1 MLFRKLLPLL
11 LLAVSLWAAPVGSIK
26 GYVRD
31 TSGAIVPNA
40 IVTLVNENTGV
51 QIKTL
56 SDSAGLYQFLELNP
70 GNYRVTAVMKG
81 FRTTEVKGLVL
92 LVDQIV
98 SLDLKLE
105 LGDVSQAVE
114 VTGAVELLQT
124 ENAATGTN
132 ITAEMTSELPLAN
145 RQFTDLAVLTPGASF
160 AAAGA
165 QAGAF
170 AVAGSRSQ
178 STNWQIDGVNA
189 IDPNVNGPTNSYR
202 IADAIQELS
211 VATTGYSAQFGRAA
225 GGEVSVVTKS
235 GTNSYHGSAFEFFRN
250 DDLNAVNFFTNA
262 LHGIKPV
269 LRYNQFGGSTGGPI
283 KRNKTFFF
291 YSFERLDE
299 INPAAVSAVVP
310 TAAQRASI
318 TDPIAANLVKFYPL
332 PTVPTAPAGSTN
344 FVGNVPNLT
353 KDYTNFIR
361 LDHMFSDADRLSGHY
376 INYTGTVTAGGAA
389 LPTTG
394 GDTNAPGQ
402 QNLEL
407 NETHTFS
414 PTMLTELRLGF
425 SRNKTHFETQDANV
439 NATTVLPGVPGV
451 VNSTVNAQDAGIP
464 TVSITG
470 YATLGTASNFPQG
483 RRSNTYEIFSDTTK
497 IAVIGNTTHTLKFGW
512 YGRREETW
520 RYLDGS
526 SRGTLSFSSF
536 ANFAGTCPTCEG
548 VSQINSSTIHTGDT
562 LGHWYRY
569 PNAVYVQDDIKLTP
583 HLTFNVGLRYE
594 LPSVLSEKRDKGA
607 NFIPGVGPVLLGTDE
622 VLGINPAL
630 SGPAAFT
637 LTPGPVSISNAGVK
651 PDYTDIGPVL
661 GVAYTL
667 PDSKTVVRAGF
678 RIGYDDLFNNIPINQ
693 TSNSPFSLTTTQTAG
708 VTQPSTY
715 SWNLAFNQNVPLVT
729 KTPGGTLVGLDSFNA
744 EAVNPKQAYAENY
757 NVTIQREIVKGATLE
772 VSYIGTSGHR
782 LGVEIDQNQP
792 QVIVNNPSLRGS
804 QAPNVQVFPYPDFS
818 TVVTGVFNGKS
829 NYNGLIVSGKIHL
842 TTRLTMNTSYTW
854 SHSIDDT
861 SSFLGTTFDSALPSS
876 SNAPLILQRGNSGFD
891 QRNRFINAFTYDL
904 PFGRKGMLLKNVNP
918 IVDEAISGWTLS
930 GITNLNTGQPFTV
943 LTNTNLDYSGFN
955 QFLDRPNYI
964 CNGPLQINEGNR
976 LDAFSGSCFTPAFAG
991 QIGTTPRNAFFGPG
1005 LVDFDASL
1013 AKRFKITERIAFA
1026 FRVDAFNLLNHTNF
1040 AMLTGNRIESN
1051 GTFGQLSSTAGLSG
1065 GNNGGPRVLQLTGR
1079 ITF

>member
-1 MLFRKLLPLL
+1 MMSYKVWLLVF
-11 LLAVSLWAAPVGSIK
+11 LAASLWAAPVGSIK

-31 TSGAIVPNA
+31 TSGAIMPDA
-40 IVTLVNENTGV
+40 IITLANEKTGV
-51 QIKTL
+51 QMKTL
-56 SDSAGLYQFLELNP
+56 ADSAGLYQFLELNP
-70 GNYRVTAVMKG
+70 GTYKVSATKKG
-81 FRTTEVKGLVL
+81 FRTTEVKGLEL

-105 LGDVSQAVE
+105 VGEVSQSVE
-114 VTGAVELLQT
+114 VSGSVELLQT

-132 ITAEMTSELPLAN
+132 ITAEMTSDLPLAN

-165 QAGAF
+165 QAGSF

-235 GTNSYHGSAFEFFRN
+235 GTNSFHGSVFEFFRN
-250 DDLNAVNFFTNA
+250 DDLNATNFFTNA
-262 LHGIKPV
+262 LHGLKPV
-269 LRYNQFGGSTGGPI
+269 LRYNQFGGSGGGPI

-291 YSFERLDE
+291 YSYERLDQ
-299 INPAAVSAVVP
+299 INPSALSAVVP
-310 TAAQRASI
+310 TAPQRASI
-318 TDPIAANLVKFYPL
+318 TDPIAANLVAFYPL
-332 PTVPTAPAGSTN
+332 PTVPGAPAGTTN
-344 FVGNVPNLT
+344 FVGNVANST
-353 KDYTNFIR
+353 KDNTHFVRI
-361 LDHMFSDADRLSGHY
+361 DHMFSDADRLSAHY
-376 INYTGTVTAGGAA
+376 INYTGNTVTGGAS

-394 GDTNAPGQ
+394 GFTNSPNQ
-402 QNLEL
+402 QNLEIS
-407 NETHTFS
+407 ETHTFS
-414 PTMLTELRLGF
+414 PNFLTELRLGF
-425 SRNKTHFETQDANV
+425 LRNKTHFQTQDAAL
-439 NATTVLPGVPGV
+439 NAQTVMPGVPGV
-451 VNSTVNAQDAGIP
+451 VDGTANPLDAGIP

-470 YATLGTASNFPQG
+470 YATLGTPSNYPQG
-483 RRSNTYEIFSDTTK
+483 RRSNTYEIYSDSSK
-497 IAVIGNTTHTLKFGW
+497 IAVFAGVTHTIKFGW

-536 ANFAGTCPTCEG
+536 ANFAGNCSTCNG

-569 PNAVYVQDDIKLTP
+569 PNAFYAQDDMKVTP
-583 HLTFNVGLRYE
+583 HLTVTVGLRYE
-594 LPSVLSEKRDKGA
+594 LPSVLSEKRDKGT
-607 NFIPGVGPVLLGTDE
+607 NFIPGVGPVLLGTNE
-622 VLGINPAL
+622 VLGINPSLA
-630 SGPAAFT
+630 GPAALT
-637 LTPGPVSISNAGVK
+637 LTPGPVKISNAGVTA
-651 PDYTDIGPVL
+651 DYTNIGPVV

-667 PDSKTVVRAGF
+667 PDTKTVIRAGF

-693 TSNSPFSLTTTQTAG
+693 TSNAPFSLTTTQTAG
-708 VTQPSTY
+708 VTQPGTY

-729 KTPGGTLVGLDSFNA
+729 TTPGGTKAGLVSFNA

-757 NVTIQREIVKGATLE
+757 NVTIQREVVKGATIE

-782 LGVEIDQNQP
+782 LGLEIDQNQP
-792 QVIVNNPSLRGS
+792 QVIVNNAALRGS
-804 QAPNVQVFPYPDFS
+804 QAPNVQVFPYPS
-818 TVVTGVFNGKS
+818 WSNVTTGIFNGKS
-829 NYNGLIVSGKIHL
+829 NYNGLVVSGKVHL
-842 TTRLTMNTSYTW
+842 AQHLTMNTSYTW

-861 SSFLGTTFDSALPSS
+861 SSFLGTTFDSAFPAS

-891 QRNRFINAFTYDL
+891 QRHRFINAFAYDL
-904 PFGRKGMLLKNVNP
+904 PFGRNGLIGKSANKV
-918 IVDEAISGWTLS
+918 VDEAISGWTLS
-930 GITNLNTGQPFTV
+930 GITNLNSGQPFTV

-955 QFLDRPNYI
+955 QFLDRPNYV
-964 CNGPLQINEGNR
+964 CSGALPINEGNR
-976 LDAFSGSCFTPAFAG
+976 LNAFSASCFAPAAAG
-991 QIGTTPRNAFFGPG
+991 QIGTTPRNAFYGPG

-1013 AKRFKITERIAFA
+1013 AKRFKMTERVALA
-1026 FRVDAFNLLNHTNF
+1026 FRVDAFNLFNHTNF
-1040 AMLTGNRIESN
+1040 AMLTGNRILSN
-1051 GTFGQLSSTAGLSG
+1051 GTFGQLSTTPGLLG

>member
-1 MLFRKLLPLL
+1 MLSKILPIMLVS
-11 LLAVSLWAAPVGSIK
+11 VSLWAAPVGSIK

-31 TSGAIVPNA
+31 SSGAVVPNA
-40 IVTLVNENTGV
+40 IVALVNEKTGV
-51 QIKTL
+51 HVKTL
-56 SDSAGLYQFLELNP
+56 ADSAGVYQFLELNP
-70 GNYRVTAVMKG
+70 GSYKVSAVMKG
-81 FRTTEVKGLVL
+81 FRTTEVKGLEL

-105 LGDVSQAVE
+105 VGDVAQVVE
-114 VTGAVELLQT
+114 VNGSVELLQT

-145 RQFTDLAVLTPGASF
+145 RQFTDLAVLTPGATF

-235 GTNSYHGSAFEFFRN
+235 GTNSFHGSAFEFFRN
-250 DDLNAVNFFTNA
+250 DDLNATNFFTNA
-262 LHGIKPV
+262 LHGLKPV
-269 LRYNQFGGSTGGPI
+269 LRYNQFGGSGGGPI

-291 YSFERLDE
+291 YSYERLDQ
-299 INPAAVSAVVP
+299 INPSALSAVVP

-332 PTVPTAPAGSTN
+332 PTVPSAAAGTTN
-344 FVGNVPNLT
+344 FVGNVANST
-353 KDYTNFIR
+353 KDNTHFVRI
-361 LDHMFSDADRLSGHY
+361 DHLFSESDRLSAHY
-376 INYTGTVTAGGAA
+376 IDYFGAVTTGGAS

-394 GDTNAPGQ
+394 GNSNSPNQ
-402 QNLEL
+402 QNLEVS
-407 NETHTFS
+407 ETHTFS
-414 PTMLTELRLGF
+414 PTFLTELRLGF
-425 SRNKTHFETQDANV
+425 SRNKTHFETQDATL
-439 NATTVLPGVPGV
+439 NAQTVLPGVPGV
-451 VNSTVNAQDAGIP
+451 TNGVTDPLDAGIP

-470 YATLGTASNFPQG
+470 YATLGTPSNYPQG
-483 RRSNTYEIFSDTTK
+483 RRSNTYEIYSDSNK
-497 IAVIGNTTHTLKFGW
+497 IAVVGGVTHTIKFGW

-536 ANFAGTCPTCEG
+536 ANFAGTCPTCAG

-569 PNAVYVQDDIKLTP
+569 PNAVYVQDDMKLTP
-583 HLTFNVGLRYE
+583 HLTFTVGLRYE
-594 LPSVLSEKRDKGA
+594 LPSVLSEKRDKGT
-607 NFIPGVGPVLLGTDE
+607 NFIPGVGPVLLGTNQ

-630 SGPAAFT
+630 TGSSALT
-637 LTPGPVSISNAGVK
+637 LTPGPLSISNAGVT

-667 PDSKTVVRAGF
+667 PDNKTVFRAGF

-693 TSNSPFSLTTTQTAG
+693 TSNAPFSLTTTQTAG

-729 KTPGGTLVGLDSFNA
+729 TTPGGTKVGLVSFNA

-757 NVTIQREIVKGATLE
+757 NVTVQREIVKGATLE

-782 LGVEIDQNQP
+782 LGLEIDQNQP
-792 QVIVNNPSLRGS
+792 EVIVQNAALRGS
-804 QAPNVQVFPYPDFS
+804 QAPNVQVFPYPNWSNVTTGIFS
-818 TVVTGVFNGKS
+818 GKS
-829 NYNGLIVSGKIHL
+829 NYNGLVVSGKIHL
-842 TTRLTMNTSYTW
+842 TQHLTMNTSYTW

-861 SSFLGTTFDSALPSS
+861 SSFLGTTFDSAEPASS
-876 SNAPLILQRGNSGFD
+876 VAPLILQRGNSGFD
-891 QRNRFINAFTYDL
+891 QRHRFINAFAYDL
-904 PFGRKGMLLKNVNP
+904 PFGRNGLVAKGVNKA
-918 IVDEAISGWTLS
+918 VDEAIGGWTLS

-964 CNGPLQINEGNR
+964 CPGALPIDESNR
-976 LDAFSGSCFTPAFAG
+976 LNAFSASCFTPSAAG
-991 QIGTTPRNAFFGPG
+991 QIGTTPRNAFYGPG

-1013 AKRFKITERIAFA
+1013 SKRFRITERVAFA
-1026 FRVDAFNLLNHTNF
+1026 FRVDAFNLFNHTNF
-1040 AMLTGNRIESN
+1040 AMLTGNRILSN
-1051 GTFGQLSSTAGLSG
+1051 GTFGQLSTTPGLAG